1 MEGQP
6 RCIKCGR
13 ILKSAASIARGM
25 GSRCAGSNVTGGKT
39 FPMRIRRGDGKV
51 HQSVSNNTPT
61 CSILTNDSSIQPLRK
76 RADISRMRAERR
88 KLFDERKPFQ
98 CGVLSRT
105 HIPAIYVPT
114 TEGTWKEKH
123 TGRIIPHE
131 KLQNY
136 LKRFRTYP

>member
-25 GSRCAGSNVTGGKT
+25 GSKCAGIGATGGKA
-39 FPMRIRRGDGKV
+39 FHMSIGGPAGKICQSIGGSIPMR
-51 HQSVSNNTPT
+51 SVFPQDLPT
-61 CSILTNDSSIQPLRK
+61 KPLR
-76 RADISRMRAERR
+76 RRTDISRMRAERR

-105 HIPAIYVPT
+105 HTPVIYLPT
-114 TEGTWKEKH
+114 TEGAWKENH
-123 TGRIIPHE
+123 SGRIIPHE

-136 LKRFRTYP
+136 LIRFNLI